1 MPRRFLSNA
10 SVSAWGEQLATE
22 PFSAVPILERV
33 SEREVDLI
41 VARLQGELRRSGAVA
56 EEGGQRGTAWGAR
69 AQAEQFSHVT
79 LHRPLL
85 YKPGTWGRIRGT
97 LLAPIKLVLRKLIRW
112 YVEPAFAQQRDFNA
126 SILGALEQL
135 SERVDTLAEEAA
147 RRGRTTNKSP

>member
-1 MPRRFLSNA
+1 MTITEMHPTRVWRPI
-10 SVSAWGEQLATE
+10 E

-41 VARLQGELRRSGAVA
+41 VARLQGELRRSGAAAQV
-56 EEGGQRGTAWGAR
+56 GGERGTAWGPR
-69 AQAEQFSHVT
+69 ANAEQFSHVT
-79 LHRPLL
+79 LDHPLL

-126 SILGALEQL
+126 SALVALEEL
-135 SERVDTLAEEAA
+135 SERVDALAVEISQQE
-147 RRGRTTNKSP
+147 RPNRESP